1 MDSLYRDR
9 FDVFIGIDAKVNP
22 RDGGGHRTC
31 EIRHGSLQL
40 LARQMSCARLFLF
53 FFLELLESKKKK
65 KKIYLESLRK
75 NRPQELFSA
84 VRHRLQ
90 SISGQRPVIS
100 TSACPAPLSRLSP
113 VCAQTLFWH
122 CFDLVRFFLGSPSVT
137 PDLSVSAALWRTC
150 QATC

>member
-65 KKIYLESLRK
+65 K
-75 NRPQELFSA
+75 
-84 VRHRLQ
+84 
-90 SISGQRPVIS
+90 SISK
-100 TSACPAPLSRLSP
+100 ACGKIDPKN
-113 VCAQTLFWH
+113 
-122 CFDLVRFFLGSPSVT
+122 FFLLCATAFSPFR
-137 PDLSVSAALWRTC
+137 DSAP
-150 QATC
+150 